1 MLLRWPTF
9 VTSRRINCPV
19 DALTTALDSPGTVRR
34 GTTFELGR
42 GDVVVLDGPFRETW
56 CWPRSEWR
64 TTGCL
69 YQGRNRPV
77 ARLQLT
83 VAAWSHDA
91 SELSL
96 RPVSMHPERWGRRR
110 TQRYFALAHD
120 AADQVAAHLRDT
132 ELFTRRTSARP
143 LVGAAA
149 RSHSEN

>member
-19 DALTTALDSPGTVRR
+19 DALTAALDSPGTLRR
-34 GTTFELGR
+34 GTTLELGR
-42 GDVVVLDGPFRETW
+42 GDVLVVDGPFRETW

-64 TTGCL
+64 TTACL

-96 RPVSMHPERWGRRR
+96 RPVAKHPERWGRRR
-110 TQRYFALAHD
+110 TQRYFTLAHE
-120 AADQVAAHLRDT
+120 AADKVSSHLRDT
-132 ELFTRRTSARP
+132 ELTLRETSARP
-143 LVGAAA
+143 LVSTTA
-149 RSHSEN
+149 RSLS